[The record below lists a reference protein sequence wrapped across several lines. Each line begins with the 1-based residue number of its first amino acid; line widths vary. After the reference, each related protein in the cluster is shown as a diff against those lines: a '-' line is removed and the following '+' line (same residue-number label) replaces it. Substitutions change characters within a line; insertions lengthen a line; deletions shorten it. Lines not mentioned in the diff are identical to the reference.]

1 MIKEKLA
8 ALLNVKSIV
17 TLVLT
22 GVFAWLSIN
31 GTITGQEFQT
41 VFSVVIAFY
50 FGTQYQKRAEVV
62 EKNNKKG
69 NKKFFFRI
77 SIVTYRK
84 KLFCYLIDV
93 YMRIFSTFLEKLPC
107 ADYTATHLPVW
118 ELHPLINSFS
128 TLFN

>member
-50 FGTQYQKRAEVV
+50 FGTQYQ
-62 EKNNKKG
+62 
-69 NKKFFFRI
+69 
-77 SIVTYRK
+77 
-84 KLFCYLIDV
+84 
-93 YMRIFSTFLEKLPC
+93 
-107 ADYTATHLPVW
+107 
-118 ELHPLINSFS
+118 
-128 TLFN
+128 

>member
-1 MIKEKLA
+1 MKEKLA

-62 EKNNKKG
+62 EKNGTEN
-69 NKKFFFRI
+69 
-77 SIVTYRK
+77 
-84 KLFCYLIDV
+84 
-93 YMRIFSTFLEKLPC
+93 
-107 ADYTATHLPVW
+107 
-118 ELHPLINSFS
+118 
-128 TLFN
+128 

>member
-22 GVFAWLSIN
+22 GVFAWLSVN

-62 EKNNKKG
+62 EKNGTEN
-69 NKKFFFRI
+69 
-77 SIVTYRK
+77 
-84 KLFCYLIDV
+84 
-93 YMRIFSTFLEKLPC
+93 
-107 ADYTATHLPVW
+107 
-118 ELHPLINSFS
+118 
-128 TLFN
+128 

>member
-17 TLVLT
+17 TLMLT

-41 VFSVVIAFY
+41 VLSVVIAFY

-62 EKNNKKG
+62 EKNGTEN
-69 NKKFFFRI
+69 
-77 SIVTYRK
+77 
-84 KLFCYLIDV
+84 
-93 YMRIFSTFLEKLPC
+93 
-107 ADYTATHLPVW
+107 
-118 ELHPLINSFS
+118 
-128 TLFN
+128 

>member
-17 TLVLT
+17 TLALT

-41 VFSVVIAFY
+41 VFSVVLAFY

-62 EKNNKKG
+62 EKNGTEN
-69 NKKFFFRI
+69 
-77 SIVTYRK
+77 
-84 KLFCYLIDV
+84 
-93 YMRIFSTFLEKLPC
+93 
-107 ADYTATHLPVW
+107 
-118 ELHPLINSFS
+118 
-128 TLFN
+128 

>member
-22 GVFAWLSIN
+22 GVFVWLSIN

-62 EKNNKKG
+62 EKNGTEN
-69 NKKFFFRI
+69 
-77 SIVTYRK
+77 
-84 KLFCYLIDV
+84 
-93 YMRIFSTFLEKLPC
+93 
-107 ADYTATHLPVW
+107 
-118 ELHPLINSFS
+118 
-128 TLFN
+128 

>member
-62 EKNNKKG
+62 EKN
-69 NKKFFFRI
+69 
-77 SIVTYRK
+77 VT
-84 KLFCYLIDV
+84 
-93 YMRIFSTFLEKLPC
+93 E
-107 ADYTATHLPVW
+107 
-118 ELHPLINSFS
+118 N
-128 TLFN
+128 

>member
-50 FGTQYQKRAEVV
+50 FGTQYE
-62 EKNNKKG
+62 KKG
-69 NKKFFFRI
+69 A
-77 SIVTYRK
+77 S
-84 KLFCYLIDV
+84 D
-93 YMRIFSTFLEKLPC
+93 
-107 ADYTATHLPVW
+107 DQ
-118 ELHPLINSFS
+118 
-128 TLFN
+128 

>member
-62 EKNNKKG
+62 EK
-69 NKKFFFRI
+69 
-77 SIVTYRK
+77 
-84 KLFCYLIDV
+84 
-93 YMRIFSTFLEKLPC
+93 
-107 ADYTATHLPVW
+107 TAHK
-118 ELHPLINSFS
+118 INR
-128 TLFN
+128 

>member
-62 EKNNKKG
+62 EKNGTEN
-69 NKKFFFRI
+69 
-77 SIVTYRK
+77 
-84 KLFCYLIDV
+84 
-93 YMRIFSTFLEKLPC
+93 
-107 ADYTATHLPVW
+107 
-118 ELHPLINSFS
+118 
-128 TLFN
+128 

>member
-50 FGTQYQKRAEVV
+50 FGTQYQKLAEVV
-62 EKNNKKG
+62 EK
-69 NKKFFFRI
+69 
-77 SIVTYRK
+77 
-84 KLFCYLIDV
+84 
-93 YMRIFSTFLEKLPC
+93 
-107 ADYTATHLPVW
+107 TAQK
-118 ELHPLINSFS
+118 INR
-128 TLFN
+128 

>member
-8 ALLNVKSIV
+8 ALLNVKYIV

-62 EKNNKKG
+62 EKNGTEN
-69 NKKFFFRI
+69 
-77 SIVTYRK
+77 
-84 KLFCYLIDV
+84 
-93 YMRIFSTFLEKLPC
+93 
-107 ADYTATHLPVW
+107 
-118 ELHPLINSFS
+118 
-128 TLFN
+128 

>member
-17 TLVLT
+17 TLVLP

-62 EKNNKKG
+62 KKNGTEN
-69 NKKFFFRI
+69 
-77 SIVTYRK
+77 
-84 KLFCYLIDV
+84 
-93 YMRIFSTFLEKLPC
+93 
-107 ADYTATHLPVW
+107 
-118 ELHPLINSFS
+118 
-128 TLFN
+128 

>member
-62 EKNNKKG
+62 EKK
-69 NKKFFFRI
+69 RH
-77 SIVTYRK
+77 RK
-84 KLFCYLIDV
+84 LTDNFV
-93 YMRIFSTFLEKLPC
+93 
-107 ADYTATHLPVW
+107 
-118 ELHPLINSFS
+118 
-128 TLFN
+128 

>member
-50 FGTQYQKRAEVV
+50 FGTQYQKRAETI
-62 EKNNKKG
+62 EK
-69 NKKFFFRI
+69 
-77 SIVTYRK
+77 
-84 KLFCYLIDV
+84 
-93 YMRIFSTFLEKLPC
+93 STE
-107 ADYTATHLPVW
+107 
-118 ELHPLINSFS
+118 N
-128 TLFN
+128 

>member
-8 ALLNVKSIV
+8 ALLNVKSVV

-62 EKNNKKG
+62 EKNGTEN
-69 NKKFFFRI
+69 
-77 SIVTYRK
+77 
-84 KLFCYLIDV
+84 
-93 YMRIFSTFLEKLPC
+93 
-107 ADYTATHLPVW
+107 
-118 ELHPLINSFS
+118 
-128 TLFN
+128 

>member
-17 TLVLT
+17 TLMLT

-62 EKNNKKG
+62 EKNGTEN
-69 NKKFFFRI
+69 
-77 SIVTYRK
+77 
-84 KLFCYLIDV
+84 
-93 YMRIFSTFLEKLPC
+93 
-107 ADYTATHLPVW
+107 
-118 ELHPLINSFS
+118 
-128 TLFN
+128 